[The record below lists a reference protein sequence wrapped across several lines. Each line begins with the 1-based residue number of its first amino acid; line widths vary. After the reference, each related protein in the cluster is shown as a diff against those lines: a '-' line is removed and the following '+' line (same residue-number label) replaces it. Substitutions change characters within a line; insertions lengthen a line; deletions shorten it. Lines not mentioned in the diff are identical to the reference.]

1 MTSAAALPTGL
12 NGKHVLITGG
22 ATGIG
27 ASVVTAF
34 AHQGARVSFIDINGD
49 AGKTLAQSLGGSVTF
64 HWADLT
70 DVRSAQ
76 ATIDTIL
83 KDAGGLDVLVN
94 GAANDTRHRTDDVTP
109 ESWRK
114 TLAVNLDHQF
124 FCTQSVLPSMRAA
137 KHGVILNFG
146 SIAWRE
152 GLEDAIGYVTA
163 KAGIEG
169 LTRALARELGP
180 DGIRVNCLL
189 PGFVRTQRQVE
200 NWLTSEL
207 HKTMM
212 ERQCLKRFTE
222 ASDVAEVAVFLC
234 SNAARAI
241 TNQTL
246 IVDGGWSS

>member
-1 MTSAAALPTGL
+1 MTASGL
-12 NGKHVLITGG
+12 ATDLAGKHVIVTGG

-27 ASVVTAF
+27 AAVVAAF
-34 AHQGARVSFIDINGD
+34 ADQGARVSFLDINRD
-49 AGKTLAQSLGGSVTF
+49 AGEALAEALEGSVTF
-64 HWADLT
+64 HEADLT
-70 DVRSAQ
+70 EV
-76 ATIDTIL
+76 
-83 KDAGGLDVLVN
+83 DAVQTLLTSIVDQQGCVDVLVN
-94 GAANDTRHRTDDVTP
+94 GAANDTRHQTAEITP
-109 ESWRK
+109 EMWRK

-124 FCTQSVLPSMRAA
+124 FCTQAVLPAMRAQ

-152 GLEDAIGYVTA
+152 GLEDAMGYVTA

-189 PGFVRTQRQVE
+189 PGFVKTERQVE
-200 NWLTSEL
+200 KWLTPEL
-207 HKTMM
+207 HKTVM

-222 ASDVAEVAVFLC
+222 ASDVADAAVFLC
-234 SNAARAI
+234 SNAARAV

-246 IVDGGWSS
+246 IVDAGWAS